1 MTAFLGFMRK
11 EFYHIF
17 RDKRSMYVLFGLP
30 IVQLLLFGFAIRNE
44 LNQADLAIWDRSND
58 PVTRELTGRIFA
70 SGTFVSAGVI
80 HSEADIDP
88 LFKSGRARQIV
99 VFEPDFAERLS
110 REGSA
115 HVGLITDASDP
126 NQAQI
131 LQAAVESIVAD
142 GRPNMRVS
150 VRMLY
155 NPQLKSTNLFVPGLI
170 AIILMLVNALM
181 TSISITREKELG
193 TMEALLASPL
203 PPIQIIVGKVIPYL
217 ALSLVNVTTVLVV
230 ANVVFKV
237 PFVGSIPLFFAEAVL
252 FTMTA
257 LSLGILISTK
267 AKTQQVAM
275 FVALG
280 GLLLPTILL
289 SGFIFPVENMAK
301 PLQVISNVVPA
312 RWFLEIVRGILLK
325 GNGLTELWEETLIL
339 AGMTAGFILIS
350 LKNFNIRLD

>member
-1 MTAFLGFMRK
+1 MTAFFGFMRK
-11 EFYHIF
+11 EFFHIF

-70 SGTFVSAGVI
+70 SGTFVSAGTV
-80 HSEADIDP
+80 HREADIDP
-88 LFKSGRARQIV
+88 LFESGRARQVV
-99 VFEPDFAERLS
+99 VFEPDFAERLE
-110 REGSA
+110 REGTA

-142 GRPNMRVS
+142 VRPNMRVS

-155 NPQLKSTNLFVPGLI
+155 NPQLRSTNLFVPGLI

-203 PPIQIIVGKVIPYL
+203 SPIQIIVGKVIPYL
-217 ALSLVNVTTVLVV
+217 ALSLVNVMTVLLV
-230 ANVVFKV
+230 ATAVFKV
-237 PFVGSIPLFFAEAVL
+237 PFEGSVGLFFAEAVL

-289 SGFIFPVENMAK
+289 SGFIFPVENMAV

-312 RWFLEIVRGILLK
+312 RWFLEIVRGIMLK
-325 GNGLTELWEETLIL
+325 GNGMAELWEETVIL
-339 AGMTAGFILIS
+339 MGMTVALILIS
-350 LKNFNIRLD
+350 VKNFNIRLH

>member
-1 MTAFLGFMRK
+1 MNAFAGFIRK
-11 EFYHIF
+11 EFFHIF

-30 IVQLLLFGFAIRNE
+30 IVQLMLFGYAIRNE
-44 LNQADLAIWDRSND
+44 LNHADLAVWDRSGD
-58 PVTRELTGRIFA
+58 AVTRELTSRIFA
-70 SGTFVSAGVI
+70 SGTFRMAGVVR
-80 HSEADIDP
+80 HESEIDP

-99 VFEPDFAERLS
+99 VFEPDFENRLM
-110 REGSA
+110 REGTA

-131 LQAAVESIVAD
+131 LQAAVGAIVAD
-142 GRPNMRVS
+142 VKPNMRVS

-155 NPQLKSTNLFVPGLI
+155 NPQLRSTNLFVPGLI

-203 PPIQIIVGKVIPYL
+203 PPIQILIGKVIPYL
-217 ALSLVNVTTVLVV
+217 ALSMVNVSTVLVV
-230 ANVVFKV
+230 ANVVFDV
-237 PFVGSIPLFFAEAVL
+237 PFVGSLPLFFMEAVL

-289 SGFIFPVENMAK
+289 SGFIFPVENMAI
-301 PLQVISNVVPA
+301 PLQVVSNIVPA
-312 RWFLEIVRGILLK
+312 RWFLEIVRGIMLK
-325 GNGLTELWEETLIL
+325 GNGLAELWEETLIL
-339 AGMTAGFILIS
+339 AVMTVAFIAIS
-350 LKNFNIRLD
+350 LKNFKIRLE

>member
-11 EFYHIF
+11 EFFHIF
-17 RDKRSMYVLFGLP
+17 RDKRSMYVLVGLP

-44 LNQADLAIWDRSND
+44 LNEADLAIWDRSND
-58 PVTRELTGRIFA
+58 PVTRELTSRIFA
-70 SGTFVSAGVI
+70 SGTFVSAGVVR
-80 HSEADIDP
+80 HESDIDP
-88 LFKSGRARQIV
+88 LFESGRARQVV
-99 VFEPDFAERLS
+99 VFEPDFAERLE
-110 REGSA
+110 REGTA

-142 GRPNMRVS
+142 VRPTMRVS

-155 NPQLKSTNLFVPGLI
+155 NPQLRSTNLFVPGLI

-217 ALSLVNVTTVLVV
+217 ALSLVNVMTVLMV
-230 ANVVFKV
+230 ATAVFKV
-237 PFVGSIPLFFAEAVL
+237 PFEGNIALFIAEAVL

-289 SGFIFPVENMAK
+289 SGFIFPVENMAR
-301 PLQVISNVVPA
+301 PLQVVSNVVPA
-312 RWFLEIVRGILLK
+312 RWFLEIVRGIMLK
-325 GNGLTELWEETLIL
+325 GNGLAELWEETLIL
-339 AGMTAGFILIS
+339 IGMTVALILIS

>member
-11 EFYHIF
+11 EFFHIF

-44 LNQADLAIWDRSND
+44 LNEADLAVWDRSND
-58 PVTRELTGRIFA
+58 PVTRELTSRIFA
-70 SGTFVSAGVI
+70 SGTFVSAGVVR
-80 HSEADIDP
+80 HESDIDP
-88 LFKSGRARQIV
+88 LFESGRARQVV
-99 VFEPDFAERLS
+99 VFEPDFAERLE
-110 REGSA
+110 REGTA

-142 GRPNMRVS
+142 VRPTMRVS

-155 NPQLKSTNLFVPGLI
+155 NPQLRSTNLFVPGLI

-217 ALSLVNVTTVLVV
+217 ALSLVNVMTVLMV
-230 ANVVFKV
+230 ATAVFKV
-237 PFVGSIPLFFAEAVL
+237 PFEGNIALFIAEAVL

-289 SGFIFPVENMAK
+289 SGFIFPVENMAR
-301 PLQVISNVVPA
+301 PLQVVSNVVPA
-312 RWFLEIVRGILLK
+312 RWFLEIVRGIMLK
-325 GNGLTELWEETLIL
+325 GNGLAELWEETLIL
-339 AGMTAGFILIS
+339 IGMTVALILIS

>member
-1 MTAFLGFMRK
+1 MTAFMGFIRK
-11 EFYHIF
+11 EFFHIF
-17 RDKRSMYVLFGLP
+17 RDKRSMGVLFGLP

-44 LNQADLAIWDRSND
+44 LNQADLAIWDRSGD
-58 PVTRELTGRIFA
+58 EITRQLTAKIFA

-80 HSEADIDP
+80 HNEAEIDP

-99 VFEPDFAERLS
+99 VFEPEFAVRLE
-110 REGSA
+110 REGKA

-131 LQAAVESIVAD
+131 LQASVESIVAD
-142 GRPNMRVS
+142 VKPNMRVS

-155 NPQLKSTNLFVPGLI
+155 NPQLRSTNLFVPGLI
-170 AIILMLVNALM
+170 AIILMIVNALM

-203 PPIQIIVGKVIPYL
+203 SPIQIIIGKVIPYL
-217 ALSLVNVTTVLVV
+217 ALSIVNVTTVLIV
-230 ANVVFKV
+230 ANVVFEV
-237 PFVGSIPLFFAEAVL
+237 PFVGSITLFFAEAVL

-289 SGFIFPVENMAK
+289 SGFIFPVENMAV
-301 PLQVISNVVPA
+301 PLQVVSNAIPA

-325 GNGLTELWEETLIL
+325 GNGLAELWEETLIL
-339 AGMTAGFILIS
+339 AVMTVAFITLS